1 MAKKFLDETGLT
13 KVWAKIKSLFAT
25 KSESNQVQTNL
36 TNFMNTKS
44 KANGL
49 CPLDENTKVPSAYL
63 PSYVDDVIEGYY
75 KVLDQLF
82 YKEETY
88 TNKIT
93 GESGKIYIDLSTGN
107 TYRWGGTVFAE
118 ISKSITIGGQAGQA
132 FDGALGAQLTA
143 DVNRLETGMTS
154 LENIVNGKAEQT
166 TVTNHINN
174 KSNPHGVTA
183 SQVGLGNVDNT
194 SDANKPISTATQ
206 TALNNKLDKL
216 VDGKYS
222 FTELAKGIS
231 LEAFENFVGTFIED
245 AQDHLY
251 IANSNV
257 YYSFGNSAS
266 DKLKFNSEDNQ
277 YEVLD
282 ESMALTA
289 TEIEAICV

>member
-1 MAKKFLDETGLT
+1 MAKYLDQAGLT
-13 KVWAKIKSLFAT
+13 KLWSIILARFAEKGGT
-25 KSESNQVQTNL
+25 EESIADVLEQLNA
-36 TNFMNTKS
+36 FKNTAG
-44 KANGL
+44 KAGGL
-49 CPLDENTKVPSAYL
+49 AQLDSGGKVPSSQL
-63 PSYVDDVIEGYY
+63 PAYVDDVLEY
-75 KVLDQLF
+75 D
-82 YKEETY
+82 
-88 TNKIT
+88 NKT
-93 GESGKIYIDLSTGN
+93 AFPESGQDGVIYVAEDTNL
-107 TYRWGGTVFAE
+107 TYRWSGTAYVE
-118 ISKSITIGGQAGQA
+118 ISPSL
-132 FDGALGAQLTA
+132 ALGETSSTA
-143 DVNRLETGMTS
+143 YPGNK
-154 LENIVNGKAEQT
+154 GKANADAIALLRSDLDNSTQNF
-166 TVTNHINN
+166 VNHKNN
-174 KSNPHGVTA
+174 KQNPHGVTA

-231 LEAFENFVGTFIED
+231 LEAFENFVGTFIEV